1 MQKKSSLM
9 KNDLG
14 EVAIRRLPE
23 LGELLE
29 LVRQAGALT
38 QSVSGSGP
46 TIFGLFA
53 TWEAAQ
59 VAARALRQAFQ
70 GWLAV
75 AQGLT
80 GRETDNNWESRVWT
94 T

>member
-1 MQKKSSLM
+1 M
-9 KNDLG
+9 
-14 EVAIRRLPE
+14 AIRRLPE
-23 LGELLE
+23 LAELLE
-29 LVRQAGALT
+29 RLRQAGALT

-53 TWEAAQ
+53 TREAAQ
-59 VAARALRQAFQ
+59 DAARALRQSFQ

-80 GRETDNNWESRVWT
+80 GRETDNTWESRVWT